1 MPDRVLVRKA
11 VWFLAGLILSSPA
24 WAGNNL
30 DSLRQNI
37 RDLESNLKDKTAK
50 ETTLL
55 NQVEDLDRQIGL
67 RATLIQELEEQ
78 KKGKER
84 DVRTAE
90 SELARILEG
99 HAKLSEHVAKR
110 MVSMYKRGRYSD
122 FEILLS
128 MSSVNQVMVWIKYQ
142 KRIIEADR
150 RNLRLLAEKNIEVQ
164 NQKQVLE
171 HEMEAK
177 ARLIETT
184 LEEKSKSE
192 KAQTERKKLLV
203 QVRKD
208 KKAVEERLRQ
218 MRLAYQQIKTRIA
231 EEEKKRSRA
240 ETTTVS
246 TRFNGL
252 KGGLMWPV
260 RGKVVS
266 HYGRQKDPVL
276 KTWTENLGIDI
287 RTAERDT
294 VRAVHKGKVA
304 WVDWQRGM
312 GNLVVVD
319 HGDGFYTVY
328 GYLDAVWVEA
338 GQALEAGDSVGRV
351 GDKNSLNGSTLN
363 FQVWNTVNHV
373 DPETWLR

>member
-1 MPDRVLVRKA
+1 
-11 VWFLAGLILSSPA
+11 
-24 WAGNNL
+24 
-30 DSLRQNI
+30 
-37 RDLESNLKDKTAK
+37 
-50 ETTLL
+50 
-55 NQVEDLDRQIGL
+55 
-67 RATLIQELEEQ
+67 
-78 KKGKER
+78 
-84 DVRTAE
+84 
-90 SELARILEG
+90 
-99 HAKLSEHVAKR
+99 LSEHVAKR

-171 HEMEAK
+171 REMEAK

-184 LEEKSKSE
+184 REEKAESE

-218 MRLAYQQIKTRIA
+218 MRLAYQQIKTRIV
-231 EEEKKRSRA
+231 EEEKKRGKA
-240 ETTTVS
+240 EKTTVS
-246 TRFNGL
+246 TRFAGL
-252 KGGLMWPV
+252 KGNLMWPV

-312 GNLVVVD
+312 GNLVVED

-338 GQALEAGDSVGRV
+338 GQALEAGEPIGRV
-351 GDKNSLNGSTLN
+351 GDKNSLNGSMLN

>member
-1 MPDRVLVRKA
+1 MPDRKLARSA
-11 VWFLAGLILSSPA
+11 GWFLAGLILSSPVR
-24 WAGNNL
+24 AGNNL

-37 RDLESNLKDKTAK
+37 RNLESNLKDKTVREK
-50 ETTLL
+50 TLL

-84 DVRTAE
+84 DVRDAE
-90 SELARILEG
+90 TELARILEG
-99 HAKLSEHVAKR
+99 HARLSEHVSRR

-122 FEILLS
+122 WEILFS

-171 HEMEAK
+171 REMEAK

-184 LEEKSKSE
+184 REEKAESE

-218 MRLAYQQIKTRIA
+218 MRLAYQQIKTRIV
-231 EEEKKRSRA
+231 EEEKKRGKA
-240 ETTTVS
+240 EKTTVS
-246 TRFNGL
+246 TRFAGL
-252 KGGLMWPV
+252 KGNLMWPV

-312 GNLVVVD
+312 GNLVVED

-338 GQALEAGDSVGRV
+338 GQALEAGEPIGRV
-351 GDKNSLNGSTLN
+351 GDKNSLNGSMLN